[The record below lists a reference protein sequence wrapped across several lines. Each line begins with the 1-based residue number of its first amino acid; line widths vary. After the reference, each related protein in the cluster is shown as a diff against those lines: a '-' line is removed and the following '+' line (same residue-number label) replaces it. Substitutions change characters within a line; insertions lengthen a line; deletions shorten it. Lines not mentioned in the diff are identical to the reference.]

1 MISDIKYMYDTNRD
15 GTYPIPH
22 SASNLFDK
30 THVAYVQ
37 AHLSEGAT
45 AIFPTIIPLFRVK
58 ELVNHDGKVA
68 SVQLEVKYVTYS
80 QNLGMRLQESEWIKV
95 PRVKDTNGL

>member
-1 MISDIKYMYDTNRD
+1 MINDIRYMYDTNGD
-15 GTYPIPH
+15 GTYPIPQPAH
-22 SASNLFDK
+22 VLFDK
-30 THVAYVQ
+30 TNTAFVQ
-37 AHLSEGAT
+37 GHLT
-45 AIFPTIIPLFRVK
+45 DQAIAILPVIIPLFRVK

-80 QNLGMRLQESEWIKV
+80 QNLGAMLQESDWIKV